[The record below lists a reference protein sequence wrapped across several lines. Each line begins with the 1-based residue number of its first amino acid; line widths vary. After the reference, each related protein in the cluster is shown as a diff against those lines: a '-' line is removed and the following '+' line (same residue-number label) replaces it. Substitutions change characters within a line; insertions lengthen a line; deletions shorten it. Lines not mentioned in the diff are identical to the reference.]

1 MRFAGAGLADEVDHF
16 APVNEVEAG
25 QRHDAVAVERGLEC
39 EVEAGE
45 RLDRGEPGHL
55 QRRLDPAP
63 LAHAELFAQ
72 QGVDRLDRADLAAL
86 ELLDH
91 LLQRLQRARH
101 AQADQAVPDALDRG
115 IRRSNRF
122 HAAAPSAAN
131 RRPTAS

>member
-1 MRFAGAGLADEVDHF
+1 
-16 APVNEVEAG
+16 
-25 QRHDAVAVERGLEC
+25 

-63 LAHAELFAQ
+63 LANAELFGQ

-86 ELLDH
+86 ELLDDVV
-91 LLQRLQRARH
+91 QRLECPRH
-101 AQADQAVPDALDRG
+101 PQADEAVADALDRG
-115 IRRSNRF
+115 IGRGNWP
-122 HAAAPSAAN
+122 HAAAPSPAS